1 MDRYDTELV
10 KITDLEFFDV
20 IIQIQSKGVTHI
32 RTYQTIESM
41 LAEIGGFTN
50 IILIIIGCLVRP
62 VLRRL
67 FVVEL
72 SIELDRRQKYLST
85 FQKEDLLALEKFSDL
100 SYFNAEAALSI
111 N

>member
-1 MDRYDTELV
+1 
-10 KITDLEFFDV
+10 
-20 IIQIQSKGVTHI
+20 
-32 RTYQTIESM
+32 M

-72 SIELDRRQKYLST
+72 SKELDRRQKYLST